1 MDGAKPSIKGII
13 MFKNK
18 EVDSLDTT
26 GDYAI
31 TINNGELSIKFDD
44 YEFVK
49 NGDLNN
55 LEFVKAWASPEFERV
70 RSEALQIVVDYK
82 V

>member
-1 MDGAKPSIKGII
+1 
-13 MFKNK
+13 MFENK

-31 TINNGELSIKFDD
+31 TIKNGELSVKFDD

-55 LEFVKAWASPEFERV
+55 LEFVNAWASPEFERV
-70 RSEALQIVVDYK
+70 KAEALQIVVDCK
-82 V
+82 I